1 VAYRNSHQQREKE
14 EGIEDKESKAEEI
27 SLLLWNVEG
36 LNSACNI
43 MPENIF
49 KKDYDVV
56 ILTETFLT
64 EPRNI
69 AGFYDFHCLAA
80 QHQKGRPYGGIS
92 CFLKS

>member
-1 VAYRNSHQQREKE
+1 
-14 EGIEDKESKAEEI
+14 
-27 SLLLWNVEG
+27 
-36 LNSACNI
+36 

-69 AGFYDFHCLAA
+69 AGYYDFHCLAG
-80 QHQKGRPYGGIS
+80 QHQKSHMEEYLASSSHGYVP
-92 CFLKS
+92 